1 MAFQDPSY
9 QKILSALHIDH
20 EELASVLAFCDL
32 DGDGSI
38 DYQEFCDGIKQM
50 KDPTQKVDT
59 WEIMYKLGRL
69 ERQMSQVQADMATM
83 GQKLDRLL
91 AK

>member
-1 MAFQDPSY
+1 M
-9 QKILSALHIDH
+9 
-20 EELASVLAFCDL
+20 AFCDL

-38 DYQEFCDGIKQM
+38 DYQEFCDGIKKM

>member
-1 MAFQDPSY
+1 
-9 QKILSALHIDH
+9 
-20 EELASVLAFCDL
+20 
-32 DGDGSI
+32 
-38 DYQEFCDGIKQM
+38 M

-59 WEIMYKLGRL
+59 WEIMYKLGRM

-83 GQKLDRLL
+83 GQKLDMLL